1 MKNNNQNLQY
11 YIDKYE
17 DEEDKK
23 LEGGFQ
29 KIKKKNNGGFKQKR
43 FEKESR
49 FRQKEFEIVRN

>member
-17 DEEDKK
+17 NEEDEE

-29 KIKKKNNGGFKQKR
+29 KIKKKNNGGFKKKR
-43 FEKESR
+43 FEKDKFKPR
-49 FRQKEFEIVRN
+49 DNKFIKH